1 MLQLWSIG
9 KQIVTTLSIDLRM
22 QISTIRLHTI
32 SLQVNTMTRRYFAN
46 YMKCAQG
53 QSLTEENTVTQ
64 SESTFL

>member
-1 MLQLWSIG
+1 MLQLWSVG

-46 YMKCAQG
+46 YMG